1 MKYSILIPVYNTSKY
16 LRQCLDS
23 VLAQDFG
30 DYEVILVNDGSTDNS
45 EEICNEYVKKDS
57 RIKFYSKRNEGLLLT
72 RRYSLPLSS
81 GEYILFLDSDDYWDS
96 NLLSTIDKILVE
108 NANIDIV
115 LYRFRRVRDCGKFI
129 SEDNGIFQDG
139 TIFTKETK
147 NEFILKFVE
156 SSRLNTMWTKCVR
169 RDIIDIDC
177 DYSIFKDRKGED
189 LLQSI
194 ALIKN
199 CNTIYYTDMVLMSYR
214 LSSNGR
220 GRNFKAKYF
229 DDFEIV
235 REHVYDYLC
244 SMSVNK
250 TVWDSF
256 YKYYYSSLYDMLKSY
271 SSCCSSFDAYKNITN
286 DISRYKLYKQT
297 SECYSQSDL
306 VKVVS
311 KDVYAK
317 LFYYFN
323 KTKSYFYNL
332 IKAVK
337 K

>member
-23 VLAQDFG
+23 VLAQDYTDF
-30 DYEVILVNDGSTDNS
+30 EVILVNDGSTDSSPAICEEYS
-45 EEICNEYVKKDS
+45 EKDI
-57 RIKFYSKRNEGLLLT
+57 RIKYYSKANSGLLLT

-81 GEYILFLDSDDYWDS
+81 GEYILFLDSDDYWDT
-96 NLLSTIDKILVE
+96 NLLSTLDKIIV
-108 NANIDIV
+108 ANSTIDLL
-115 LYRFRRVRDCGKFI
+115 LYRFRRVSDEGIFI
-129 SEDNGIFQDG
+129 SNDNGIFPDG
-139 TIFTKETK
+139 TIFSADNK
-147 NEFILKFVE
+147 NQFLSKFVE
-156 SSRLNTMWTKCVR
+156 SSRLNTLWTKCVR

-199 CNTIYYTDMVLMSYR
+199 SNTICYTDTVLMSYR
-214 LSSNGR
+214 LSKNGR
-220 GRNFKAKYF
+220 GRNFKIKYF
-229 DDFEIV
+229 EDFEVV

-244 SMSVNK
+244 IMSVNK

-256 YKYYYSSLYDMLKSY
+256 YEYYYSSLSDMLKSY
-271 SSCCSSFDAYKNITN
+271 SSSCSSFDSFTNITN
-286 DISRYKLYKQT
+286 CIGKYKLYKQT
-297 SECYSQSDL
+297 SGSYSQSDL

-311 KDVYAK
+311 TSIYAK